1 MAAVGHLEFYWEHW
15 LLPWHGCKC
24 LQLHQSLARK

>member
-15 LLPWHGCKC
+15 LLLWHDCQC
-24 LQLHQSLARK
+24 LQLHESLMRK